1 MNHDDEG
8 QEHVRTAL
16 NLPEERDAR
25 AAAVIA
31 STAIDRGT
39 RRILAHASTRAAT
52 LGLAIS
58 ISVAFGVYEWEQ
70 AEASRTAG
78 ATLLHGVAW
87 TP

>member
-1 MNHDDEG
+1 MNHEDEW

-16 NLPEERDAR
+16 NLPEERDAM

-39 RRILAHASTRAAT
+39 RRIRAHASTRAAT
-52 LGLAIS
+52 LGLAIALG
-58 ISVAFGVYEWEQ
+58 IVFGAYQWEQ
-70 AEASRTAG
+70 TEASRTAE
-78 ATLLHGVAW
+78 ATLLYGVAW